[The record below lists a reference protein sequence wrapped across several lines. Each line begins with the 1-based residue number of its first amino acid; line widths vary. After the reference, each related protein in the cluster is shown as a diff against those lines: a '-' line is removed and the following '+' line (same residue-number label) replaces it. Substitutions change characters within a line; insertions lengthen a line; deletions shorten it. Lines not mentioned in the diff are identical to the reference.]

1 VLDFIITV
9 VVLMEP
15 HTGTGWPVLQTDLA
29 PVVLSPTLPP
39 LCSPLL
45 TLPLTQSS
53 LTGSQES
60 SFLVQEAVKL
70 WLALVRNLPFRN
82 PAGES

>member
-1 VLDFIITV
+1 MDFDITV
-9 VVLMEP
+9 MALLEP
-15 HTGTGWPVLQTDLA
+15 YTGTGQHVLQTDLA
-29 PVVLSPTLPP
+29 PAVLSPALPP

-53 LTGSQES
+53 HTGSQES

-82 PAGES
+82 PTGES